1 MLLKTSLDPHGAA
14 ASLADEEEYGLTLVE
29 GRIPDFPDDLAIS
42 EQLLA
47 DDIQTVGTAV
57 VLMISVLGGWGV
69 GATLS
74 N

>member
-14 ASLADEEEYGLTLVE
+14 ASLADKEEYGLALVE
-29 GRIPDFPDDLAIS
+29 GRIPDFPDDLAILQ
-42 EQLLA
+42 QLLT
-47 DDIQTVGTAV
+47 DDIETVGTAV
-57 VLMISVLGGWGV
+57 VLMISVWGGGG